1 MKPEGRVVAVAG
13 ASGLVGG
20 ELVRQLAAEPGVA
33 LVRALVRRPFAI
45 DLPRVEVCRVD
56 YRDLEASRSLLR
68 VDQVYCALGTPIRMA
83 TPEALVREADHD
95 AMISVARLAREEGA
109 RGFAAVSTLQADI
122 ASKILFCRIKGE
134 AESALERLGFPSLTI
149 ARPSFLWGPRSDFR
163 LPERLGGAV
172 AFLMPAPW
180 RTIHAARLARAL
192 IVAAQ
197 KEKPGI
203 EILENRALLQLSA
216 FSSST

>member
-1 MKPEGRVVAVAG
+1 MKREGRVVAVAG

-33 LVRALVRRPFAI
+33 VVRALVRRPFAL

-56 YRDLEASRSLLR
+56 YGSLEDSRALLR
-68 VDQVYCALGTPIRMA
+68 VDQVYSALGTPIRMA
-83 TPEALVREADHD
+83 TPETLVREIDHD
-95 AMISVARLAREEGA
+95 ATLAVARIARAEGV
-109 RGFAAVSTLQADI
+109 RHFATVSTLQADV

-134 AESALERLGFPSLTI
+134 AEATLAQLGFPSLTI
-149 ARPSFLWGPRSDFR
+149 ARPSFLWGPREDFR

-180 RTIHAARLARAL
+180 RTIHGSRVARAL
-192 IVAAQ
+192 ILAGR
-197 KEKPGI
+197 KEKPGV
-203 EILENRALLQLSA
+203 EILENRALLELSA
-216 FSSST
+216 PR